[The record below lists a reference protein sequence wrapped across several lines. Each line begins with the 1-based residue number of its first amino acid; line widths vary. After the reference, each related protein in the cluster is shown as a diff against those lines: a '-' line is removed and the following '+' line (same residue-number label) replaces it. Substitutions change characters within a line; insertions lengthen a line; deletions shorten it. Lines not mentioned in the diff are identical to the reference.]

1 MIIYDVKDNKFKNMY
16 KVVPDTNIV
25 IASEKSQSE
34 TSPNKE
40 FFER

>member
-1 MIIYDVKDNKFKNMY
+1 MKNKKFKKMF

-34 TSPNKE
+34 TSPNCE
-40 FFER
+40 GIQ